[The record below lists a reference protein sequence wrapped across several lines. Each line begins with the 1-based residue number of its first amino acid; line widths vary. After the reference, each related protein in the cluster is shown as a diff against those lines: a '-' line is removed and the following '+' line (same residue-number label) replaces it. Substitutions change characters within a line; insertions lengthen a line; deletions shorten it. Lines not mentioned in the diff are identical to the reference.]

1 MYRAKFARKRGE
13 EKLSNRVSLKIFYT
27 RPGFGIEFSSKILT
41 TPPLP
46 SVLEPFSSVLLF
58 TRHSPKCSRIIG
70 CIYPISSHSLST
82 NFYIVSSCY
91 YKERSSLDP
100 IYVARLKL
108 SIEYFPTVVIVFHGF
123 HGRTV
128 PAIRHPFR
136 KSYPFE
142 KLAIESARKVRR
154 MLIRARRK
162 ERFRRAEMG
171 ISPPPLRRSIPQITN
186 ARKINAR
193 EIARGDVV
201 SSRIVS
207 KLPLSL
213 TNRLPL
219 DSGKARN
226 GRGRPR

>member
-1 MYRAKFARKRGE
+1 M
-13 EKLSNRVSLKIFYT
+13 SNRVSLKIFHT

-58 TRHSPKCSRIIG
+58 TRHSPKCSRIIS

-108 SIEYFPTVVIVFHGF
+108 SIEYFPTVVVVFHGF

-128 PAIRHPFR
+128 PAIRHEMIPFR

-162 ERFRRAEMG
+162 ERFCRAEMG
-171 ISPPPLRRSIPQITN
+171 ISPPPSADRSPRSQTLE
-186 ARKINAR
+186 KSTL
-193 EIARGDVV
+193 V
-201 SSRIVS
+201 
-207 KLPLSL
+207 KSL
-213 TNRLPL
+213 VATLFRVALF
-219 DSGKARN
+219 RN
-226 GRGRPR
+226 YPSL